1 MTKLSKEDQANYEH
15 AIDMAQD
22 LIEKMGDTWDGSNMG
37 DVIFSIG
44 VAIDSL
50 CESNGYP
57 QELANAIIG
66 SVLEDDDSMENE
78 LTEDDDHMEVI
89 SLDEDDSL
97 EFLKHLLSKKD
108 ND

>member
-1 MTKLSKEDQANYEH
+1 MTELNKEDQANYEH

-22 LIEKMGDTWDGSNMG
+22 LVEKMGDTWDGSNMG

-57 QELANAIIG
+57 QELASEIIG
-66 SVLEDDDSMENE
+66 NVLEDDTD
-78 LTEDDDHMEVI
+78 TEVIDDDDNMEVI
-89 SLDEDDSL
+89 SLNSDDSL
-97 EFLKHLLSKKD
+97 EFLKRLLSSKD
-108 ND
+108 NN